1 MTAPPPV
8 PSTRPR
14 PVQIAFWTS
23 IAGAVLLFVG
33 GMLAITRTYPELRSA
48 FAASTTDDQVH
59 QALTMHRGAGV
70 IYLVA
75 GAALALLAGRTRN
88 GDVRYR
94 RALVALSVVIV
105 VMLAVATVF
114 LRIVLEL
121 PAVLAVIPVAV
132 GATLFTRP
140 AVADWF
146 AGSQERTDG

>member
-1 MTAPPPV
+1 M
-8 PSTRPR
+8 
-14 PVQIAFWTS
+14 
-23 IAGAVLLFVG
+23 
-33 GMLAITRTYPELRSA
+33 
-48 FAASTTDDQVH
+48 
-59 QALTMHRGAGV
+59 
-70 IYLVA
+70 
-75 GAALALLAGRTRN
+75 
-88 GDVRYR
+88 RYR

>member
-14 PVQIAFWTS
+14 AVQIAFWTS

-33 GMLAITRTYPELRSA
+33 GMLAITRTYQQLRGA
-48 FAASTTDDQVH
+48 YAASVTDDQVH

-70 IYLVA
+70 IYVVA

-88 GDVRYR
+88 GDARFR
-94 RALVALSVVIV
+94 RALVALSVVV
-105 VMLAVATVF
+105 VVLLAVATVF
-114 LRIVLEL
+114 LRVVLEL

-140 AVADWF
+140 AAADWF
-146 AGSQERTDG
+146 ASSQERADG